1 MDCLT
6 EPGDPTACVQ
16 TFPKI
21 SDDRPA
27 SNRGQAGVQDEA
39 DCREI
44 PEVCVYRELLKDWS
58 FSSFIK
64 KVGMI

>member
-1 MDCLT
+1 MT
-6 EPGDPTACVQ
+6 
-16 TFPKI
+16 
-21 SDDRPA
+21 DRQA
-27 SNRGQAGVQDEA
+27 TGGQAGVQDEA

-44 PEVCVYRELLKDWS
+44 PEVCVYWELLKDWS